1 MAVRKGCHEYEELPH
16 LHLFIKGDCRTFEGP
31 PFFTQS
37 NPDCRIDK
45 ARVSDIK
52 QAVKDRCGYEDGTP
66 FQQSIWRGDFDIY
79 WNGNKLDDDLFLEGI
94 SSEKSETSIKLEM
107 YSTVNVVLRKS
118 SKDIN
123 AADEAERNLRENY
136 KAMNDADEAE
146 RQKQGGKKKTRKQI
160 YSAQTRGIITL
171 RKKGAKGRR
180 KIERS
185 RSFHNKR

>member
-1 MAVRKGCHEYEELPH
+1 MSCHDNEELPH
-16 LHLFIKGDCRTFEGP
+16 LHLLIKGDCRTFEGP

-52 QAVKDRCGYEDGTP
+52 QAVKDRCGDEDGTP

-94 SSEKSETSIKLEM
+94 TSEKSEKSIKLAM
-107 YSTVNVVLRKS
+107 YSTVNVVLR
-118 SKDIN
+118 
-123 AADEAERNLRENY
+123 EATN
-136 KAMNDADEAE
+136 KAEH
-146 RQKQGGKKKTRKQI
+146 KKPGGKTRKG
-160 YSAQTRGIITL
+160 R
-171 RKKGAKGRR
+171 RKGRR

-185 RSFHNKR
+185 TTFRNKR